1 MDLLWNSLLDIIPL
15 PILIGMFIWTF
26 SMCFFSL
33 FLFLFLFLLH
43 KRSSSLAELVSVK
56 EFSKME
62 INGTS
67 GFSCDS
73 LLLMSGETTRNDI
86 EDTISSFY
94 LKNSNYLKENRKISS
109 LPSIKLCPLINENRQ
124 INTLPQLATRRSIVR
139 DLTSV
144 SNSFNDKKI
153 HQSIDSLFSKD
164 SLIE

>member
-1 MDLLWNSLLDIIPL
+1 MDLWWNSLLDIIPL

-33 FLFLFLFLLH
+33 FLFFIFILLH

-56 EFSKME
+56 ELSKME
-62 INGTS
+62 TNRKS

-73 LLLMSGETTRNDI
+73 LSLMSGETTRNDI

-94 LKNSNYLKENRKISS
+94 LKNSNYLKENKKMSS
-109 LPSIKLCPLINENRQ
+109 LPSIKLCPIINENRQ
-124 INTLPQLATRRSIVR
+124 INTLPQLSTRRSIIR